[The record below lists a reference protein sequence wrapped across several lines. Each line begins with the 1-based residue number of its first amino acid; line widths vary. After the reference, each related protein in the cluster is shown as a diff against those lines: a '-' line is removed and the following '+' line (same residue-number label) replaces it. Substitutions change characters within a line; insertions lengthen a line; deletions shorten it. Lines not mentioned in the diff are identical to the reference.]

1 MDEKGEKGKAFRAY
15 RVRQEANP
23 DNRFDAVKV
32 EWEDG
37 VELPQTLKVHRE
49 IARSIVSENDSPDIP
64 FRYSV
69 NPYRGCAHACAYC
82 YARPS
87 HEYLGLGAGTDF
99 ETQIYAKTNAAEL
112 LRKKLASKG
121 WTREPITFSGVTDCY
136 QPAESGL
143 KLTRACLEVCLE
155 FRQPVSII
163 TKSTLVLRDLD
174 LLTALD
180 RAAGAGVVIS
190 IPFAD
195 EATARL
201 IEPFA
206 PPPALRFRALGK
218 LSQAGLR
225 TGISLGPIIPGLN
238 DSDIPALLAR
248 AKECGAGF
256 AFYVM
261 LRLPGSVREV
271 FLERIKAVM
280 PEKAGKIEHHI
291 RQVRGG
297 ELYNT
302 DFRNRMSGTG
312 TMADM
317 VDKLF
322 RIHARKLGLD
332 TGERMGGLEARATD
346 AATRGPGAGVDF
358 GSWSG
363 KGYAAPSDREA
374 SEAGQAKPERQ
385 TPTKAKRPKGEDPGQ
400 LDLFAA

>member
-1 MDEKGEKGKAFRAY
+1 MDGKKKGHSY
-15 RVRQEANP
+15 RVRQEENP
-23 DNRFDAVKV
+23 GNRFDSVKV

-37 VELPQTLKVHRE
+37 VELPQAIKVHKE

-99 ETQIYAKTNAAEL
+99 ETQIYAKMNAAEL
-112 LRKKLASKG
+112 LRKKLSSRN
-121 WTREPITFSGVTDCY
+121 WIREPITFSGVTDCY
-136 QPAESGL
+136 QPAESRL
-143 KLTRACLEVCLE
+143 KLTRACLEACLE
-155 FRQPVSII
+155 FKNPVSLI

-174 LLTALD
+174 LLTQLD
-180 RAAGAGVVIS
+180 REAGVGVVLS

-195 EATARL
+195 DATARL

-206 PPPALRFRALGK
+206 APPELRFRALER
-218 LSQAGLR
+218 LSRAGLR
-225 TGISLGPIIPGLN
+225 TGISLGPVIPGLN
-238 DSDIPALLAR
+238 DSDIPALLSR
-248 AKECGAGF
+248 AKECGASF

-271 FLERIKAVM
+271 FLERIKKHL

-291 RQVRGG
+291 REVRGG
-297 ELYNT
+297 ELYRT
-302 DFRNRMSGTG
+302 GFGDRMSGTG

-322 RIHARKLGLD
+322 RIHARKVGLD
-332 TGERMGGLEARATD
+332 TGERMGDLAARGSAGASLATMRPVD
-346 AATRGPGAGVDF
+346 RVSDTGRPALPTRVDYSMGRGKAESANASKGPKAPKAVD
-358 GSWSG
+358 
-363 KGYAAPSDREA
+363 
-374 SEAGQAKPERQ
+374 QA
-385 TPTKAKRPKGEDPGQ
+385 Q
-400 LDLFAA
+400 LDLFAP